1 MYQHIC
7 PDALQKGISQDAL
20 TSCQTIAREA
30 TVECQLRNPTPGKGE
45 VTMHNSL
52 LCTRAL
58 CTSYG
63 HTVSLLHTSVPHWLP
78 SPLFLSQLQLQLYF
92 NFNVSAIDLNTTEPL
107 SFLFQVID
115 GFSRTVSANHTEV
128 VELNTV
134 ANYTVRIE

>member
-1 MYQHIC
+1 MYKHIC

-45 VTMHNSL
+45 VTMHNSV
-52 LCTRAL
+52 
-58 CTSYG
+58 SHS

-78 SPLFLSQLQLQLYF
+78 SPLFLLFFSQLQLQLSF
-92 NFNVSAIDLNTTEPL
+92 NFNISAIDLNTTELLP
-107 SFLFQVID
+107 FEFQVID
-115 GFSRTVSANHTEV
+115 GFSGTVSANHSEV
-128 VELNTV
+128 IEVNTT